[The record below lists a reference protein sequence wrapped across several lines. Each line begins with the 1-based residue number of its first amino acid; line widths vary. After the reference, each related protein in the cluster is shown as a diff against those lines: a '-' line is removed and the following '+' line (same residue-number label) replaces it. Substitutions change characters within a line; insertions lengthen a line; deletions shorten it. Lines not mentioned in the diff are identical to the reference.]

1 MIFNVVYCL
10 NVMKFLYNIIVRIK
24 IVIFY
29 WYRKYMYNDEVDEF
43 IWVIFFLIDMM
54 RYFYFDC

>member
-1 MIFNVVYCL
+1 MVIFNVVYCL

-43 IWVIFFLIDMM
+43 IWVIFFFN
-54 RYFYFDC
+54 RYDEIFLF